1 MQFALSLMDLSALL
15 LVLLAVF
22 IVIVFYFITIY
33 NRQQSLKNGA
43 FATLSQIRVAMKKR
57 LDMVEQLVDM
67 VKSYAHFEK
76 ETLEKITRMRTDLSN
91 ADPGDIRKI
100 NSDSL
105 SLLADIRAVA
115 ESYPALKTSDAVI
128 NTMNAIRDVEDEIS
142 RHRYTYNNIIQELN
156 TMIDTLP
163 SSFVASSA
171 GLTKQDYLSFEVDEL
186 RRAGYLTSEEI
197 EPRRPDAGWK

>member
-1 MQFALSLMDLSALL
+1 MDLSALL

-22 IVIVFYFITIY
+22 IVIIYLITIY
-33 NRQQSLKNGA
+33 NRMQSLRNGA
-43 FATLSQIRVAMKKR
+43 LAALSQIRVAMKKR

-76 ETLEKITRMRTDLSN
+76 ETLEKVTSMRTDLSG
-91 ADPGDIRKI
+91 ADPGGIRKI
-100 NSDSL
+100 NSESL
-105 SLLADIRAVA
+105 SLLSDIRAVA

-128 NTMNAIRDVEDEIS
+128 NAMSAIRDVEDEIS

-163 SSFVASSA
+163 SSFIASSA
-171 GLTKQDYLSFEVDEL
+171 RLTKQEYISFEEDEL
-186 RRAGYLTSEEI
+186 RREGYLSCDEI
-197 EPRRPDAGWK
+197 EPRRPEAKWD

>member
-1 MQFALSLMDLSALL
+1 MDLSALL

-22 IVIVFYFITIY
+22 VVIVFYFVTIY
-33 NRQQSLKNGA
+33 NRLQSLRNGA
-43 FATLSQIRVAMKKR
+43 SATLSQIRVAMKKR

-76 ETLEKITRMRTDLSN
+76 ETLEKITSMRTGLMS
-91 ADPGDIRKI
+91 ADARDIRKI
-100 NSDSL
+100 NSESL
-105 SLLADIRAVA
+105 SLLSDIRAVA

-128 NTMNAIRDVEDEIS
+128 NTLNAVRDVEDEIS

-163 SSFVASSA
+163 SSFIASRA
-171 GLTKQDYLSFEVDEL
+171 RLTKQEYLSFEEDEL
-186 RRAGYLTSEEI
+186 RRGGYLTSEEI
-197 EPRRPDAGWK
+197 EPRRPETGWK

>member
-1 MQFALSLMDLSALL
+1 MDLSTLL
-15 LVLLAVF
+15 LVLLAVL
-22 IVIVFYFITIY
+22 IVIIFYIVTMY
-33 NRQQSLKNGA
+33 NRLQSLRNGA
-43 FATLSQIRVAMKKR
+43 SATLSQIRVSMKKR

-76 ETLEKITRMRTDLSN
+76 QTLEKITSMRSGLMG
-91 ADPGDIRKI
+91 ADPRDIGKI

-105 SLLADIRAVA
+105 SLLSDIKAVA

-142 RHRYTYNNIIQELN
+142 RHRYTYNNIVQELN

-163 SSFVASSA
+163 SSFIASSA
-171 GLTKQDYLSFEVDEL
+171 RLNKQEYLSFEEDEL
-186 RRAGYLTSEEI
+186 HREGYLSRDEI
-197 EPRRPDAGWK
+197 EPRRPEAKWD

>member
-1 MQFALSLMDLSALL
+1 MDLTTLL

-22 IVIVFYFITIY
+22 ILIGFYFITIY
-33 NRQQSLKNGA
+33 NRLQSLRNGA
-43 FATLSQIRVAMKKR
+43 LATLSQIRVAMKKR

-76 ETLEKITRMRTDLSN
+76 ETLEKITSMRTNLSG
-91 ADPGDIRKI
+91 ADPRDIRKI
-100 NSDSL
+100 NSESL
-105 SLLADIRAVA
+105 SLLSDIKAVA

-128 NTMNAIRDVEDEIS
+128 NTMNAIREVEDEIS

-163 SSFVASSA
+163 SSFIASSA
-171 GLTKQDYLSFEVDEL
+171 RLHKQDYISFEEDEL
-186 RRAGYLTSEEI
+186 RRGGYLTSEEI
-197 EPRRPDAGWK
+197 EPRRPETGWK

>member
-1 MQFALSLMDLSALL
+1 MDLSMLL

-22 IVIVFYFITIY
+22 VVIVFYFVTIY
-33 NRQQSLKNGA
+33 NRLQSLRNGA
-43 FATLSQIRVAMKKR
+43 SATLSQIRVAMKKR

-76 ETLEKITRMRTDLSN
+76 ETLEKITSMRTGLMS
-91 ADPGDIRKI
+91 ADPRDIRKI

-105 SLLADIRAVA
+105 SLLSDIRAVA
-115 ESYPALKTSDAVI
+115 ESYPALKTSDTVI

-163 SSFVASSA
+163 SSFIASRA
-171 GLTKQDYLSFEVDEL
+171 RLTKQEYLSFEEDEL
-186 RRAGYLTSEEI
+186 RRSGYLGSDEI
-197 EPRRPDAGWK
+197 EPRRPETGWK

>member
-1 MQFALSLMDLSALL
+1 MDLSTLL
-15 LVLLAVF
+15 FVLLALF
-22 IVIVFYFITIY
+22 IAIAFYFITIY
-33 NRQQSLKNGA
+33 NRLQSLRNGA
-43 FATLSQIRVAMKKR
+43 SATLSQIRVAMKKR

-76 ETLEKITRMRTDLSN
+76 ETLEKITRMRTDLSS

-100 NSDSL
+100 NSGSL
-105 SLLADIRAVA
+105 NLLADIKAVA

-128 NTMNAIRDVEDEIS
+128 NTMNAIREVEDEIS

-156 TMIDTLP
+156 TMINTLP

-171 GLTKQDYLSFEVDEL
+171 RMTKQEYLSFEEDEL

-197 EPRRPDAGWK
+197 EPRRPETGWQ

>member
-1 MQFALSLMDLSALL
+1 MDLTTLL

-22 IVIVFYFITIY
+22 ILIGFYFITIY
-33 NRQQSLKNGA
+33 NRLQSLRNGA
-43 FATLSQIRVAMKKR
+43 LATLSQIRVAMKKR

-76 ETLEKITRMRTDLSN
+76 ETLEKITSMRTNLSG
-91 ADPGDIRKI
+91 ADPRDIRKI
-100 NSDSL
+100 NSESL
-105 SLLADIRAVA
+105 SLLSDIKAVA

-128 NTMNAIRDVEDEIS
+128 NTMNAIREVEDEIS

-163 SSFVASSA
+163 SSFIASSA
-171 GLTKQDYLSFEVDEL
+171 RLHKQDYLSFEEDEL
-186 RRAGYLTSEEI
+186 RRGGYLTSEEI
-197 EPRRPDAGWK
+197 EPRRPETGWK

>member
-1 MQFALSLMDLSALL
+1 MDLSTLL

-22 IVIVFYFITIY
+22 IVIVFYFVTIY
-33 NRQQSLKNGA
+33 NRLQSLRNGA
-43 FATLSQIRVAMKKR
+43 YATLSQIRVAMKKR

-76 ETLEKITRMRTDLSN
+76 ETLEKITSMRTDLSS

-100 NSDSL
+100 NRDSL
-105 SLLADIRAVA
+105 SLLSDIRAVA

-128 NTMNAIRDVEDEIS
+128 NTMNAVREVEDEIS

-163 SSFVASSA
+163 SSFIASSA
-171 GLTKQDYLSFEVDEL
+171 RLSKQEYLSFEEDEL
-186 RRAGYLTSEEI
+186 RRAGYLSSDEI
-197 EPRRPDAGWK
+197 EPRRPETEWK

>member
-1 MQFALSLMDLSALL
+1 MDLSTLL

-22 IVIVFYFITIY
+22 IVIVIYFITIY
-33 NRQQSLKNGA
+33 NRLQSLRNGA

-76 ETLEKITRMRTDLSN
+76 ETLEKITSMRTNLSS
-91 ADPGDIRKI
+91 ADPRDIRKI

-105 SLLADIRAVA
+105 SLLSDIKAVA
-115 ESYPALKTSDAVI
+115 ESYPTLKTSDTVI
-128 NTMNAIRDVEDEIS
+128 NTMNAIREVEDEIS

-163 SSFVASSA
+163 SSFIASSA
-171 GLTKQDYLSFEVDEL
+171 RLHKQDYLSFEEDEL
-186 RRAGYLTSEEI
+186 RRGGYLTSEEI
-197 EPRRPDAGWK
+197 EPRRPETGWK

>member
-1 MQFALSLMDLSALL
+1 MDLTTLL

-22 IVIVFYFITIY
+22 ILIGFYFITIY
-33 NRQQSLKNGA
+33 NRLQSLRNGA
-43 FATLSQIRVAMKKR
+43 LATLSQIRVAMKKR

-76 ETLEKITRMRTDLSN
+76 ETLEKITSMRTNLSG
-91 ADPGDIRKI
+91 ADPRDIRKI
-100 NSDSL
+100 NSESL
-105 SLLADIRAVA
+105 SLLSDIKAVA
-115 ESYPALKTSDAVI
+115 ESYPALKTSDTVI
-128 NTMNAIRDVEDEIS
+128 NTMNAIREVEDEIS

-171 GLTKQDYLSFEVDEL
+171 RLHKQDYLSFEEDEL
-186 RRAGYLTSEEI
+186 RRGGYLTSEEI
-197 EPRRPDAGWK
+197 EPRRPDTGWK

>member
-1 MQFALSLMDLSALL
+1 MDLSILL

-22 IVIVFYFITIY
+22 IVIVFYFVTIY
-33 NRQQSLKNGA
+33 NRLQSLRNGA
-43 FATLSQIRVAMKKR
+43 YATLSQIRVAMKKR

-76 ETLEKITRMRTDLSN
+76 ETLEKITSMRTDLSS
-91 ADPGDIRKI
+91 ADPGDLRKI
-100 NSDSL
+100 NRDSL
-105 SLLADIRAVA
+105 SLLSDVRAVA

-128 NTMNAIRDVEDEIS
+128 NTMNAVREVEDEIS

-163 SSFVASSA
+163 SSFIASFARLS
-171 GLTKQDYLSFEVDEL
+171 KQEYLSFEEDEL
-186 RRAGYLTSEEI
+186 RRAGYLSSDEI
-197 EPRRPDAGWK
+197 EPRRPETGWN